1 MSLTLRAAAAL
12 REAEFEF
19 DASDVSTV
27 ALPHEDGDE
36 RETRDDRQAEAAR
49 PNPDASFV
57 DGDHGLSSNPENITR
72 ITFRKPRH
80 QTDIR
85 EKHAESSAIGSS
97 VHEMLSSFGASE
109 KM

>member
-1 MSLTLRAAAAL
+1 M
-12 REAEFEF
+12 
-19 DASDVSTV
+19 STV

-57 DGDHGLSSNPENITR
+57 DGDHGLSSIPENITR
-72 ITFRKPRH
+72 ITPEAAPL
-80 QTDIR
+80 TDIS